1 MTQLWSI
8 DKFPPKIELETYT
21 VLKKLPAAHRY
32 LAELKGL
39 VTSLPNP
46 SIIIN
51 TLALQEAKDS
61 SEIENI
67 ITTHDELF
75 KTDHQNIILSPA
87 AKEVHNYANALSE
100 GFNLVKN
107 KQFISLNH
115 INSVHSVLSGSTI
128 GFRVQPGTELRND
141 QTGETVYIPPQD
153 HGDILRL
160 MSQLESFTNNQ
171 GNDDLDPL
179 VRMALIHHQFESI
192 HPFPDGNGRTGRI
205 INILC
210 LVLEG
215 LIDIP
220 ILYLSRFITTTKQ
233 DYYRLLQSVRDT
245 GNWEEWILYIL
256 EGIALTAQH
265 TITLVI
271 SFKTLMQDY
280 KLRMRTETNIYS
292 QDILN
297 TIFKH
302 PYTTITNVINILD
315 VSRQTATKYLDI
327 LAEKGFLEKHKK
339 GRVSYYINTPI
350 LKLFVNMPPLKSS
363 P

>member
-1 MTQLWSI
+1 MQTHYQ
-8 DKFPPKIELETYT
+8 
-21 VLKKLPAAHRY
+21 
-32 LAELKGL
+32 KGL
-39 VTSLPNP
+39 ISSKT
-46 SIIIN
+46 IN
-51 TLALQEAKDS
+51 S
-61 SEIENI
+61 
-67 ITTHDELF
+67 
-75 KTDHQNIILSPA
+75 
-87 AKEVHNYANALSE
+87 
-100 GFNLVKN
+100 
-107 KQFISLNH
+107 ISLNH

-205 INILC
+205 VNILC

-256 EGIALTAQH
+256 EGSCLDCPAY
-265 TITLVI
+265 
-271 SFKTLMQDY
+271 D
-280 KLRMRTETNIYS
+280 
-292 QDILN
+292 
-297 TIFKH
+297 H
-302 PYTTITNVINILD
+302 PCHFLQNPENGNILLRTI
-315 VSRQTATKYLDI
+315 S
-327 LAEKGFLEKHKK
+327 
-339 GRVSYYINTPI
+339 
-350 LKLFVNMPPLKSS
+350 
-363 P
+363 